1 MTGWAQAFAH
11 PVTSSLVLA
20 TVAVLTLA
28 AVAIGTLSLTG
39 RIGPALRREL
49 WLRLGS
55 WAVLLPLIIVPIL
68 LGREWTIAAV
78 TLLGLACLREY
89 DRATGL
95 FREHLLTAVVA
106 IGVLAA
112 NFAALDHWYHFFVAL
127 WPLTVGVIAVA
138 TIPQD
143 RPAGYIQ
150 RTALAIFAYMLFGAG
165 LAHLG
170 FMANDPLA
178 RPLLLLLVLAVGL
191 NDVAAFTT
199 GKLFGR
205 RKLLPATSPNKTIAG
220 ALGALLCTTALV
232 ALIGSRI
239 FAGTPMDHLPLLL
252 LLGALVSIAGQFGDL
267 MLSSIKRDLAI
278 KDMGTI
284 IPGHGGVLDRFNS
297 LLLVAPATFH
307 LLHYVIGIGEGQPTR
322 LITGGP

>member
-1 MTGWAQAFAH
+1 MSGWNQAFAH
-11 PVTSSLVLA
+11 PITVQIVGA
-20 TVAVLTLA
+20 TVAVVVLA
-28 AVAIGTLSLTG
+28 ALVIGVLSVSG
-39 RIGPALRREL
+39 RISAGLRREL

-55 WAVLLPLIIVPIL
+55 WAVLLPMIIVPIL

-106 IGVLAA
+106 IGILAA
-112 NFAALDHWYHFFVAL
+112 NFAALDHWYHLFVAL
-127 WPLTVGVIAVA
+127 WPLTVGVISVA

-150 RTALAIFAYMLFGAG
+150 RTALATSAYMLFGAG

-170 FMANDPLA
+170 FMANDERA

-205 RKLLPATSPNKTIAG
+205 RKLLPSTSPNKTIAG
-220 ALGALLCTTALV
+220 AVGALVCTTALV
-232 ALIGSRI
+232 AFIGQRI
-239 FAGTPMDHLPLLL
+239 FAGTPMDNLVLLL
-252 LLGALVSIAGQFGDL
+252 LFGALVSIAGQFGDL

-307 LLHYVIGIGEGQPTR
+307 LLHYAIGIGDGQPVR
-322 LITGGP
+322 LFTGGP